1 MDLFTLNN
9 YFVLVQLLIQS
20 HNLSLKVVF
29 LIHSF
34 MVNTVTVF
42 KACNIYWE
50 LRIAVEMDNLL
61 MFLNPDQVLQVN
73 PHRMKRK

>member
-1 MDLFTLNN
+1 
-9 YFVLVQLLIQS
+9 
-20 HNLSLKVVF
+20 
-29 LIHSF
+29 